1 MDVDL
6 KELSVNIL
14 ETLLH
19 TNFTA
24 LFDLQNEAT
33 PDQKKIKNL
42 KDLVAKLTSE
52 IKERESKMNET
63 KSKDTGGLENSN
75 SGAQPVANRDF
86 MSHKIKTMSST
97 VSTEIPVF
105 SSGHDVHIWLTKIDS
120 YHKLFVVSDSTGV
133 MKEHFLQVAKSRLCP
148 EYLNAMMASNDD
160 TSTYAGMKEYMK
172 KHHASKVSVFQVLDT
187 IWEMDKTESETLR
200 DYGIRLDDKAAEAR
214 SIIEAKFKDH
224 IKNDVSRTDK
234 VMKVD
239 DVFRLMSGQVFL
251 QALKNKKQTIY
262 NNVCND
268 LDSTWSAAEIA
279 NKAMTFSD
287 RMTSEN
293 GQNQADT
300 PKVFTTRFNKPSD
313 ASRTEIC
320 YYFLKGNCRNG
331 RKCKRIHDERAQ
343 KMFSQAKTENNGQN
357 ENSRSD
363 SGTFGSKPNKEDAVD
378 QNQNDFNGSN
388 QHQRYAV
395 HAQPAPMEHPV
406 TGMPM
411 LPLPTQDFR
420 I

>member
-1 MDVDL
+1 MNIDL
-6 KELSVNIL
+6 TEFSLENLNKLCQDKFNELFYEEMKTEPNA
-14 ETLLH
+14 TLV
-19 TNFTA
+19 T
-24 LFDLQNEAT
+24 
-33 PDQKKIKNL
+33 NL
-42 KDLVAKLTSE
+42 KDFVAKVNSELKSRETKVKE
-52 IKERESKMNET
+52 IKPKET
-63 KSKDTGGLENSN
+63 GSSDD
-75 SGAQPVANRDF
+75 SGAQPVATRDF

-97 VSTEIPVF
+97 ISNEIPVF
-105 SSGHDVHIWLTKIDS
+105 SSGHDVHIWLTKLES
-120 YHKLFVVSDSTGV
+120 YHKLFVVPDSTGV

-160 TSTYAGMKEYMK
+160 ISTYAGMKEYMK

-293 GQNQADT
+293 GPNQADT
-300 PKVFTTRFNKPSD
+300 PKVFTARFNKPSD

-320 YYFLKGNCRNG
+320 YFFLKGNCRNG
-331 RKCKRIHDERAQ
+331 RKCKRIHDERARE
-343 KMFSQAKTENNGQN
+343 MISQAKTENNGQN

-363 SGTFGSKPNKEDAVD
+363 SGRKEDAVD
-378 QNQNDFNGSN
+378 QPQS
-388 QHQRYAV
+388 YAV
-395 HAQPAPMEHPV
+395 HAQPAPMKLTE
-406 TGMPM
+406 MPM
-411 LPLPTQDFR
+411 IPLPTQDFR

>member
-1 MDVDL
+1 MNIDL
-6 KELSVNIL
+6 TEFSLENLNKLCQDKFNELFYEEMKTEPNA
-14 ETLLH
+14 TLV
-19 TNFTA
+19 
-24 LFDLQNEAT
+24 
-33 PDQKKIKNL
+33 KNL
-42 KDLVAKLTSE
+42 KDFVAKVNSELKSRETKVKE
-52 IKERESKMNET
+52 IKPKET
-63 KSKDTGGLENSN
+63 GSSDN
-75 SGAQPVANRDF
+75 SGAQTVATRDF

-97 VSTEIPVF
+97 ITNEIPVF

-120 YHKLFVVSDSTGV
+120 YHKLFVVPDSTGV

-148 EYLNAMMASNDD
+148 EYLNAMMASSEDI
-160 TSTYAGMKEYMK
+160 STYAGMKEYMK

-224 IKNDVSRTDK
+224 IKNDASRTDK

-300 PKVFTTRFNKPSD
+300 PKVFTARFNKPSD
-313 ASRTEIC
+313 ASRNENC
-320 YYFLKGNCRNG
+320 YFFLKGNCKKG
-331 RKCKRIHDERAQ
+331 QKCKRIHDERARE
-343 KMFSQAKTENNGQN
+343 MISQAKTENNGQN

-363 SGTFGSKPNKEDAVD
+363 SGRKEDAMD
-378 QNQNDFNGSN
+378 QPQS
-388 QHQRYAV
+388 YAV
-395 HAQPAPMEHPV
+395 HAQPAPMKLTE
-406 TGMPM
+406 MPM
-411 LPLPTQDFR
+411 IPLPTQDFR